1 MKICI
6 LYDSKYGIGKGCVEY
21 LGAYLKEKGN
31 QVEIY
36 SIKDI
41 KPKSIPEVDAY
52 IFSAPT
58 HFGNVSL
65 KMKGYLNKIK
75 EKEGKRYAVIT
86 TCLGPESKAVDTME
100 EILNDKGME
109 KVSNGL
115 KIKVNSM
122 KGPPEEE
129 YETKLKEFADEIM
142 KAM

>member
-21 LGAYLKEKGN
+21 LGSYLKDRGN

-41 KPKSIPEVDAY
+41 KSKSIPEVDAY

-65 KMKGYLNKIK
+65 KMKGYLNKIR
-75 EKEGKRYAVIT
+75 EKEGKRYAVMT

-100 EILNDKGME
+100 GILDDKGM
-109 KVSNGL
+109 KKISNGL

-122 KGPPEEE
+122 KGPAEEGHE
-129 YETKLKEFADEIM
+129 KELKKFADEIM
-142 KAM
+142 KPI